1 MENRNW
7 SERVQSIYSLDTSRE
22 LRFTE
27 NKMKEIIE
35 AIRIKNA
42 RNILE
47 IGCGTGTFTRKL
59 REKLSLDSQITG
71 IDMDSNF
78 INYCKM
84 RAENESLNNIQYTEG
99 DALSLPFENNT
110 FDACTS
116 HTVIEHV
123 PNKKFL
129 EEQYRVCKRGGYV
142 SILNVRPELA
152 LNSKDNITLTTREK
166 VLMNKI
172 ELYKKR

>member
-59 REKLSLDSQITG
+59 R
-71 IDMDSNF
+71 
-78 INYCKM
+78 
-84 RAENESLNNIQYTEG
+84 R
-99 DALSLPFENNT
+99 
-110 FDACTS
+110 
-116 HTVIEHV
+116 
-123 PNKKFL
+123 
-129 EEQYRVCKRGGYV
+129 
-142 SILNVRPELA
+142 
-152 LNSKDNITLTTREK
+152 
-166 VLMNKI
+166 
-172 ELYKKR
+172 